1 MKSLV
6 LPALLTLLVP
16 LIHAQQALIPNNLP
30 ACAAQCTILQNA
42 QTSCLSNPSAETSCF
57 CQSTLL
63 GPLYANLGAQLCPS
77 CSSAD
82 IQTIQTWYQ
91 GLCKNPAAANANTP
105 TTTTS
110 TLTSQSATSKATS
123 TPSGAAATGASQQS
137 TTNST
142 QGPWYGL
149 LLPPCR
155 LQALN

>member
-1 MKSLV
+1 MKPLV
-6 LPALLTLLVP
+6 LPALLTFFTP
-16 LIHAQQALIPNNLP
+16 LISAQQALIPNNLP

-42 QTSCLSNPSAETSCF
+42 QTSCQSNPSAATTCF
-57 CQSTLL
+57 CQSSLL

-77 CSSAD
+77 CSSTD

-91 GLCKNPAAANANTP
+91 GFCKNPTAANENTP

-110 TLTSQSATSKATS
+110 TSTSQSATSKATS

-137 TTNST
+137 TTNSI

-155 LQALN
+155 LQVLN